1 MGLAS
6 FCLLGALSRRN
17 DEPARASRPFDRA
30 RDGFVLGEGSGFLV
44 LEERE
49 AALRRGATVLG
60 EIAGFGSACDA
71 FRVTDPHPDGLG
83 AILAMRRAL
92 EDAGL
97 APADVGY
104 VNAHGTSTPGG
115 DRVEA
120 LALGAVFGEGLPRVA
135 VSSTKSMIGHL
146 TVAAGA
152 VEAIVT
158 LYSIRDGLVHATLN
172 QETPDPDCPL
182 DTVPEGPRRLD
193 LRAALSNSF
202 AFGGQTACLAFV
214 RA

>member
-17 DEPARASRPFDRA
+17 GDPARASRPFDRE
-30 RDGFVLGEGSGFLV
+30 RDGFVLGEGAGFLV

-49 AALRRGATVLG
+49 AALARGARIVA
-60 EIAGFGSACDA
+60 EVAGFGSACDA

-97 APADVGY
+97 PTGDVGY

-120 LALGAVFGEGLPRVA
+120 SALAAVFGERLAGVA

-158 LYSIRDGLVHATLN
+158 ACSLRDGLVHPTLN
-172 QETPDPDCPL
+172 QETADPACPI
-182 DTVPEGPRRLD
+182 DTVPEGARRLD
-193 LRAALSNSF
+193 LKAALSNSF

>member
-1 MGLAS
+1 
-6 FCLLGALSRRN
+6 
-17 DEPARASRPFDRA
+17 
-30 RDGFVLGEGSGFLV
+30 
-44 LEERE
+44 
-49 AALRRGATVLG
+49 
-60 EIAGFGSACDA
+60 
-71 FRVTDPHPDGLG
+71 
-83 AILAMRRAL
+83 MRRAL
-92 EDAGL
+92 DDAGL
-97 APADVGY
+97 SPGDVGY

-115 DRVEA
+115 DRAEVRA
-120 LALGAVFGEGLPRVA
+120 LEQVFGPRLGGVA

-158 LYSIRDGLVHATLN
+158 ALSLRDGLVHPTLN
-172 QETPDPDCPL
+172 QELRDPECEIDS
-182 DTVPEGPRRLD
+182 VPQGARRID